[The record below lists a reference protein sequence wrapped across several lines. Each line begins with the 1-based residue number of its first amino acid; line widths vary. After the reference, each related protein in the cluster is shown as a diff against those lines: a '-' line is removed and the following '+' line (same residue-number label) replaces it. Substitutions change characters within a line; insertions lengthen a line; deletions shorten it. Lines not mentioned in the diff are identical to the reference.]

1 MNSLANI
8 NEYKVS
14 EDIWNCPDQ
23 IDEEECTP
31 QIPHFTKQF
40 ENTLKDNKG
49 SSNKAD
55 FEKDFEGLRNPKI
68 MCLKPNDQVSNMKR
82 KDKTY
87 KLQTKHIQSQNFLQK
102 ERFRFGCRGK
112 EATKTNLFR
121 PDSQNAT
128 DLKCLCAHET
138 ILFSYI

>member
-1 MNSLANI
+1 MNSLASV

-14 EDIWNCPDQ
+14 EDIWDCPDQ

-31 QIPHFTKQF
+31 QMPHFTKQF

-68 MCLKPNDQVSNMKR
+68 MYLKPNDQGITARFK
-82 KDKTY
+82 K
-87 KLQTKHIQSQNFLQK
+87 QSVT
-102 ERFRFGCRGK
+102 CRGK
-112 EATKTNLFR
+112 TKLINNKPNTY
-121 PDSQNAT
+121 NAKT
-128 DLKCLCAHET
+128 SSRRRGFDLAAEEKKLLRRISSDR
-138 ILFSYI
+138 ILKMLQI